1 MITKKEILIKAIFY
15 RAFVILY
22 ELSLGLLLG
31 YLGFTI
37 AGFVIANNLIKLLGY
52 VVFELWWFRY
62 LKTRFKLL
70 EKLIL
75 KKLRK
80 T

>member
-22 ELSLGLLLG
+22 ELSLGFLLG

>member
-22 ELSLGLLLG
+22 ELLLGLLLG

>member
-1 MITKKEILIKAIFY
+1 MITKKEILVKAIFY

>member
-37 AGFVIANNLIKLLGY
+37 ASFVIANNLIKLLGY